1 MSTHGWNKLCST
13 GYTRWM
19 INEKK
24 LASCQAACSKVG
36 YKHFRHCSCNLL
48 LAAFHDRDHDH
59 GHVKLFPYLELSI
72 SIWNIYLRGELDGG
86 KKKKNNSLHVCC
98 CTSSRCMGL
107 FGGTGFLVGLFIT
120 CVLVIGMHTDGFQSV
135 YARRR
140 IKTTLTVMSKERRE
154 NLKFTAEILYIH
166 ASVSTLGVPVP
177 DQT

>member
-1 MSTHGWNKLCST
+1 M
-13 GYTRWM
+13 
-19 INEKK
+19 
-24 LASCQAACSKVG
+24 
-36 YKHFRHCSCNLL
+36 
-48 LAAFHDRDHDH
+48 
-59 GHVKLFPYLELSI
+59 
-72 SIWNIYLRGELDGG
+72 
-86 KKKKNNSLHVCC
+86 
-98 CTSSRCMGL
+98 
-107 FGGTGFLVGLFIT
+107 VGLFIT